1 MNITL
6 RAGEK
11 LYINGAV
18 IRVDRKATIELLND
32 VTFLLE
38 NHVLQAD
45 QATTPLRQIYFAVQV
60 MLMDPGATAAATGLS
75 RRLIDAALQAFE
87 NPAII
92 AGLKTIVGA
101 DRPFAQLRGAEG
113 AAGAVP
119 ARRAGNVSRRGA
131 RQVARSLKGP
141 TMTRHRHLQPSAAP
155 PRVDVVD
162 LVDALASTHVAELQ
176 LVSHPSAGGNEEPGS
191 DAADGPDAR
200 W

>member
-18 IRVDRKATIELLND
+18 IRVDRRATIELLND

-75 RRLIDAALQAFE
+75 RRLINAALQAFE
-87 NPAII
+87 NPLIV
-92 AGLKTIVGA
+92 AGLKTVAGQI
-101 DRPFAQLRGAEG
+101 DRGRNFEALKALRALFPLEEKEMYPNGKPAETP
-113 AAGAVP
+113 AAA
-119 ARRAGNVSRRGA
+119 
-131 RQVARSLKGP
+131 
-141 TMTRHRHLQPSAAP
+141 
-155 PRVDVVD
+155 
-162 LVDALASTHVAELQ
+162 
-176 LVSHPSAGGNEEPGS
+176 
-191 DAADGPDAR
+191 
-200 W
+200 